1 MAGQRALYSTAAPS
15 VTKVSDRETLREC
28 QKRNEK
34 HKRKKKKRDK
44 KLESMEGIVLA
55 KRGLGKKRI
64 VTWRRDTKKFGT
76 GEEQGW
82 AYWVLSQEGGVL

>member
-1 MAGQRALYSTAAPS
+1 MTNGETESAALDSRS
-15 VTKVSDRETLREC
+15 VCDERFGLRTLREC

-34 HKRKKKKRDK
+34 HKRKRGTR
-44 KLESMEGIVLA
+44 SWNQWEGIVLA

-64 VTWRRDTKKFGT
+64 TWRRDTKKFGT